1 MIAEVAAFMDLTRA
15 AMRSSKLSMVA
26 SDPVASDRAGEP
38 ANDGSRP

>member
-15 AMRSSKLSMVA
+15 AMSSTKLSMV
-26 SDPVASDRAGEP
+26 DSDRAGEP